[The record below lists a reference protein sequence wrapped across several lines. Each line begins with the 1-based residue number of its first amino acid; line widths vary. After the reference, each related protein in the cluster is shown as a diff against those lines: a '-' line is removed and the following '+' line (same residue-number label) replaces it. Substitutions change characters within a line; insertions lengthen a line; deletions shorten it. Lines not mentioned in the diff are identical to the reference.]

1 MRAKLSGAV
10 HKRPE
15 MRLGARAVKLNEAS
29 AAPDGSF
36 SGYASLFGVR
46 DTGGDIVLPGAFR
59 ACLAAR
65 GARGIRMLFQH
76 DPAEPI
82 GVWDDIREDDR
93 GLFVR
98 GRLLA
103 GINRA
108 REVHCLLRNGGL
120 DGLSIGFRVIK
131 GWRGP
136 EPGTR
141 RLAQVDLWEISI
153 VTFPMLGGARVHAL
167 KRRSPAPA
175 FMPALEAA
183 ARRLSIAADET
194 RKCKRG

>member
-1 MRAKLSGAV
+1 MHAKLTTV
-10 HKRPE
+10 PRQP
-15 MRLGARAVKLNEAS
+15 ARTAS
-29 AAPDGSF
+29 PRAPTPAADGSF

-59 ACLAAR
+59 ASLAAR
-65 GARGIRMLFQH
+65 GVRGIRMLFQH
-76 DPAEPI
+76 DPSEPI
-82 GVWDDIREDDR
+82 GVWDDIREDGQ

-98 GRLLA
+98 GRLLS
-103 GINRA
+103 GVGRA
-108 REVHCLLRNGGL
+108 REVHCLLRSGGL

-131 GWRGP
+131 RWRGP

-153 VTFPMLGGARVHAL
+153 VTFPMLGGARVNAL